1 MSDNH
6 KKLESEVGKVQTI
19 TLAVAI
25 MMHFGSGILTGG
37 SIYLYLSD
45 QSDNFVK
52 ALMLSI
58 LVALMTIGALVTF
71 TSAAVK
77 ILPHLAARFQMVSII
92 MALFALIVVLT
103 ISGTSNGTFL
113 GYHEAVSLEREQVIS
128 KAEAAFSTAQ
138 NSVRKLEQMLPIIR
152 TGKETAKRLK
162 EFEVDAGSTGAGKG
176 PIYQELLIQETRLLG
191 TEKGIENVI
200 GNAEQKIRSGRK
212 ILASIREAQ
221 KDYSLSRAERRRI
234 LENGLSR
241 LGSIVIELR
250 QQMPISSLN
259 GAAEMLRTPITLSNY
274 STNAGKRQIQADAIL
289 RMHKEF
295 KPIGISLSEAL
306 TELTERL
313 PGEVPTYR
321 HMSPTAVVFAHASEL
336 FWVLAVGYALDILPY
351 MAIGMILLAHKQL
364 DLNNQQNP
372 RANSQPSSS
381 TRSRRRRSHNRRS
394 RKNKSG
400 GAS

>member
-1 MSDNH
+1 MNNDH
-6 KKLESEVGKVQTI
+6 KNLEDEVGKVQSI
-19 TLAVAI
+19 TFAVAI
-25 MMHFGSGILTGG
+25 MMHIGSGILTGG

-77 ILPHLAARFQMVSII
+77 ILPHLAARFQMISIA
-92 MALFALIVVLT
+92 MALFALIIVLT

-113 GYHEAVSLEREQVIS
+113 GYHEAIFLEREQVIS
-128 KAEAAFSTAQ
+128 KGEAAFSTAQ
-138 NSVRKLEQMLPIIR
+138 NSIRKLEQMLPIIR

-162 EFEVDAGSTGAGKG
+162 EFEVDDGSTGAGKG
-176 PIYQELLIQETRLLG
+176 PIYQELLIQETRLSG
-191 TEKGIENVI
+191 TEKGIESVI

-212 ILASIREAQ
+212 ILASVRKTQ
-221 KDYSLSRAERRRI
+221 KNYSLSRAERRRI

-274 STNAGKRQIQADAIL
+274 STDRQKRQIQEDAIL

-295 KPIGISLSEAL
+295 QPIGISLSDAV
-306 TELTERL
+306 TELSERL

-351 MAIGMILLAHKQL
+351 MAIGLILLAHKQL
-364 DLNNQQNP
+364 DYDAQHAPRRNNQ
-372 RANSQPSSS
+372 
-381 TRSRRRRSHNRRS
+381 TRSSAHTRNRRSHRHGSKNRKR
-394 RKNKSG
+394 G
-400 GAS
+400 E

>member
-1 MSDNH
+1 MSNNYQN
-6 KKLESEVGKVQTI
+6 LREEVGKVTSI
-19 TLAVAI
+19 TYGVAI
-25 MMHFGSGILTGG
+25 MMHVGSGILTGG

-77 ILPHLAARFQMVSII
+77 ILPRLAARFQMISIM
-92 MALFALIVVLT
+92 MALFALIIVLT

-113 GYHEAVSLEREQVIS
+113 GYHEAISLERERVIS
-128 KAEAAFSTAQ
+128 KAEAAFASAQ
-138 NSVRKLEQMLPIIR
+138 NSVRELEQILPIIR

-176 PIYQELLIQETRLLG
+176 PIYQELLIQETRLAG
-191 TEKGIENVI
+191 TEKAIQNVI

-221 KDYSLSRAERRRI
+221 KDFSLSNAERRRI

-241 LGSIVIELR
+241 LSSIVIELR
-250 QQMPISSLN
+250 QQMPVSSLN

-274 STNAGKRQIQADAIL
+274 STDREKRQIQEDSIL

-295 KPIGISLSEAL
+295 QPIGVSLSEAVV
-306 TELTERL
+306 ELTERL

-351 MAIGMILLAHKQL
+351 MAIGLILLAHKQL
-364 DLNNQQNP
+364 DHDERQTPPHN
-372 RANSQPSSS
+372 
-381 TRSRRRRSHNRRS
+381 TRQSGRTRHQRRGGHNV
-394 RKNKSG
+394 
-400 GAS
+400 

>member
-1 MSDNH
+1 MNNDH
-6 KKLESEVGKVQTI
+6 KNLKSEVGKVQAVTY
-19 TLAVAI
+19 AVAI
-25 MMHFGSGILTGG
+25 MMHVGSGILTGG
-37 SIYLYLSD
+37 SIFLYLSD

-77 ILPHLAARFQMVSII
+77 ILPRLSARYQMISFL
-92 MALFALIVVLT
+92 MALFALVVVLT
-103 ISGTSNGTFL
+103 VSGTSNGTFL
-113 GYHEAVSLEREQVIS
+113 GYQEATSLEREQVIS
-128 KAEAAFSTAQ
+128 KAEAAFSSAQ
-138 NSVRKLEQMLPIIR
+138 NSIRKLEQIVPIIR
-152 TGKETAKRLK
+152 TGKQTAKRLK
-162 EFEVDAGSTGAGKG
+162 EFEVTSGPTGAGKG
-176 PIYQELLIQETRLLG
+176 PIYQELLIQETRMAG
-191 TEKGIENVI
+191 TESGIENVI
-200 GNAEQKIRSGRK
+200 SNAEQKIRSGRK

-221 KDYSLSRAERRRI
+221 KDYALSRAERRRI

-274 STNAGKRQIQADAIL
+274 STDPHKRQIQDDTIL

-295 KPIGISLSEAL
+295 KPIGISLSEAV

-321 HMSPTAVVFAHASEL
+321 RMSPTAVVFAHANEL

-364 DLNNQQNP
+364 DQD
-372 RANSQPSSS
+372 RRYPSRPDHHSRSS
-381 TRSRRRRSHNRRS
+381 NRPNYRRPKSNRSR
-394 RKNKSG
+394 G
-400 GAS
+400 G

>member
-1 MSDNH
+1 MSSNYKNLSD
-6 KKLESEVGKVQTI
+6 EVGKVQSI
-19 TLAVAI
+19 TYAVAI
-25 MMHFGSGILTGG
+25 MMHIGSGILTGG

-52 ALMLSI
+52 ALMLSV

-77 ILPHLAARFQMVSII
+77 ILPRLAARFQMISIM
-92 MALFALIVVLT
+92 MALFALIIVLT

-113 GYHEAVSLEREQVIS
+113 GYHEAISLERERVIS
-128 KAEAAFSTAQ
+128 KAEAAFASAQ
-138 NSVRKLEQMLPIIR
+138 NSVRELEQILPIIR

-162 EFEVDAGSTGAGKG
+162 EFEVDDGSTGAGKG
-176 PIYQELLIQETRLLG
+176 PIYQELLIQETRLSG
-191 TEKGIENVI
+191 TEKGIQNVI

-221 KDYSLSRAERRRI
+221 KDFSLSNAERRRI

-274 STNAGKRQIQADAIL
+274 STDRQKRQIQEDSIL

-295 KPIGISLSEAL
+295 QPIGISLSEAVI
-306 TELTERL
+306 ELTERL

-351 MAIGMILLAHKQL
+351 MAIGLILLAHKQL
-364 DLNNQQNP
+364 DHDERQSPPHN
-372 RANSQPSSS
+372 
-381 TRSRRRRSHNRRS
+381 TRQSGRTRHKRR
-394 RKNKSG
+394 G
-400 GAS
+400 GRNV

>member
-1 MSDNH
+1 MSSNYKNLSD
-6 KKLESEVGKVQTI
+6 EVGKVQSI
-19 TLAVAI
+19 TYAVAI
-25 MMHFGSGILTGG
+25 MMHIGSGILTGG

-52 ALMLSI
+52 ALLLSV

-77 ILPHLAARFQMVSII
+77 ILPRLAARFQMISIM
-92 MALFALIVVLT
+92 MALFALIIVLT

-113 GYHEAVSLEREQVIS
+113 GYHEAISLERERVIS
-128 KAEAAFSTAQ
+128 KAEAAFASAQ
-138 NSVRKLEQMLPIIR
+138 NSVRELEQILPIIR

-176 PIYQELLIQETRLLG
+176 PIYQELLIQETRLAG
-191 TEKGIENVI
+191 TEKAIQNVI

-221 KDYSLSRAERRRI
+221 KDYSLSNAERRRI

-250 QQMPISSLN
+250 QQMPVSSLN

-274 STNAGKRQIQADAIL
+274 STDREKRQIQEDSIL

-295 KPIGISLSEAL
+295 QPIGISLSEAVI
-306 TELTERL
+306 ELTERL

-351 MAIGMILLAHKQL
+351 MAIGLILLAHKQL
-364 DLNNQQNP
+364 DHDERQTPPQNNHRRQ
-372 RANSQPSSS
+372 RS
-381 TRSRRRRSHNRRS
+381 TRHRS
-394 RKNKSG
+394 RSEKG
-400 GAS
+400 